1 MTGSKLPLM
10 CREKSV
16 GKRGEGVGGGDGMG
30 LRYQGEEM
38 KELEEKDFS
47 SVSDNNND

>member
-16 GKRGEGVGGGDGMG
+16 GKRGEGVGGGGWDGPPISG
-30 LRYQGEEM
+30 GGDEGIGGER
-38 KELEEKDFS
+38 F
-47 SVSDNNND
+47 